1 MASSLDRE
9 IADLIKSL
17 DEDAKVTVPRLRQS
31 LQSSKNI
38 LLRCVGSRSSPALVR
53 IALTEVQALSHWLG
67 DIRALQSSSSIAQG
81 SSATSWKY
89 GDHHDELL
97 CIWGL
102 ELYEGAVGVAA
113 ILDVPVQA
121 IGWKTVF
128 RLPST
133 QSAYRQDKDK
143 KDSHTSN
150 VDITDIEADDGSV
163 DVSHHNGTLGRFEP
177 LYGQWYC

>member
-17 DEDAKVTVPRLRQS
+17 DKDAQVTVPRLR
-31 LQSSKNI
+31 
-38 LLRCVGSRSSPALVR
+38 SRSSPALVR

-121 IGWKTVF
+121 IGWKTVS

-163 DVSHHNGTLGRFEP
+163 DASHHNGTLGRFEP